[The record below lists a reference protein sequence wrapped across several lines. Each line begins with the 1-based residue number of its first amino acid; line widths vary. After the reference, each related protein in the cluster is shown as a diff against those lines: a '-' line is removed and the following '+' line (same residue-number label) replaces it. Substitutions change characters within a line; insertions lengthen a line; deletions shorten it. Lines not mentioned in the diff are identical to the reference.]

1 MFCTLQFC
9 TLSLYIY
16 ICVYAPDVLI
26 KERRKRTGREMKR
39 KRYEMEKKKTELQTT
54 IEELSLITIT
64 KPVDDTEIT
73 HIPLRPLLSFCNLII
88 QVLDKIGPT
97 MAVLRQ
103 DIDQNIQ
110 RLEKLCETDPCV
122 YSNLVEILKKERN
135 EGTYKMVASCS
146 RALLWLTRT
155 MDFSVG
161 LLRLLSKE
169 MSSKMEELVE
179 ECYIATLKPH
189 HGWIAAAAFKV
200 CLKLVP
206 DNNTFMDAIGAK
218 DQSYETLREDIDTLS
233 SLLTPILKEISILL
247 EQFGLNRLKS
257 M

>member
-1 MFCTLQFC
+1 
-9 TLSLYIY
+9 
-16 ICVYAPDVLI
+16 
-26 KERRKRTGREMKR
+26 MKR
-39 KRYEMEKKKTELQTT
+39 KRYDMEKKKTELQTA
-54 IEELSLITIT
+54 IEELSLIIT
-64 KPVDDTEIT
+64 KPVDNSETT

-103 DIDQNIQ
+103 DIDQNIE
-110 RLEKLCETDPCV
+110 RLEKVCETDPCV

-135 EGTYKMVASCS
+135 EGTYKMVGSCS

-155 MDFSVG
+155 MDFTAG

-179 ECYIATLKPH
+179 ETYLATLKLH
-189 HGWIAAAAFKV
+189 HGWIASAAFKV

-206 DNNTFMDAIGAK
+206 DNETFMDAIGGR
-218 DQSYETLREDIDTLS
+218 DESYETLREDIETLS
-233 SLLTPILKEISILL
+233 SLLTPILKEIFIVL
-247 EQFGLNRLKS
+247 
-257 M
+257 

>member
-1 MFCTLQFC
+1 
-9 TLSLYIY
+9 
-16 ICVYAPDVLI
+16 
-26 KERRKRTGREMKR
+26 
-39 KRYEMEKKKTELQTT
+39 MEKKKTELQAA
-54 IEELSLITIT
+54 IEELSVVIIT
-64 KPVDDTEIT
+64 KPPDNETT
-73 HIPLRPLLSFCNLII
+73 HIPLAPLLSFCNLII

-110 RLEKLCETDPCV
+110 RLEKVCEADPCV

-146 RALLWLTRT
+146 RAILWLTRT
-155 MDFSVG
+155 MDFTAG
-161 LLRLLSKE
+161 LLLLLSNN

-179 ECYIATLKPH
+179 ECYMETLKPH
-189 HGWIAAAAFKV
+189 HGWIASAAFKV

-206 DNNTFMDAIGAK
+206 DNKTFIDAIGAR

-233 SLLTPILKEISILL
+233 SLLTPILKEISIVL
-247 EQFGLNRLKS
+247 EQYGLNRLKS
-257 M
+257 K

>member
-1 MFCTLQFC
+1 
-9 TLSLYIY
+9 
-16 ICVYAPDVLI
+16 
-26 KERRKRTGREMKR
+26 MKR
-39 KRYEMEKKKTELQTT
+39 KRYEMEKKKTELQTA
-54 IEELSLITIT
+54 IEELSLLIIT
-64 KPVDDTEIT
+64 KPVDNTETT

-110 RLEKLCETDPCV
+110 RLEKVCETDPCV

-135 EGTYKMVASCS
+135 EETYKKVASCS

-155 MDFSVG
+155 MDFTAG
-161 LLRLLSKE
+161 LLQLLSKE
-169 MSSKMEELVE
+169 VSSKMEELVE
-179 ECYIATLKPH
+179 ECYLTTLKPH
-189 HGWIAAAAFKV
+189 HGWIASAAFKV

-206 DNNTFMDAIGAK
+206 DNKTFMDAIGGREN
-218 DQSYETLREDIDTLS
+218 SYDTLKEDIDTLS
-233 SLLTPILKEISILL
+233 SLLTPILKEISIVL
-247 EQFGLNRLKS
+247 EQFGLNRFRS

>member
-1 MFCTLQFC
+1 M
-9 TLSLYIY
+9 
-16 ICVYAPDVLI
+16 
-26 KERRKRTGREMKR
+26 
-39 KRYEMEKKKTELQTT
+39 
-54 IEELSLITIT
+54 
-64 KPVDDTEIT
+64 
-73 HIPLRPLLSFCNLII
+73 N
-88 QVLDKIGPT
+88 KIGPT

-103 DIDQNIQ
+103 DIDQNIE
-110 RLEKLCETDPCV
+110 RLEKVCETDPCV

-155 MDFSVG
+155 MDFTAG

-179 ECYIATLKPH
+179 ETYLATLKLH
-189 HGWIAAAAFKV
+189 HGWIASAAFRV

-206 DNNTFMDAIGAK
+206 DNKTFMDAIGGR
-218 DQSYETLREDIDTLS
+218 DESYETLREDIETLS
-233 SLLTPILKEISILL
+233 SLLTPILKEIFIVL
-247 EQFGLNRLKS
+247 EQFGLNRLRS

>member
-1 MFCTLQFC
+1 
-9 TLSLYIY
+9 
-16 ICVYAPDVLI
+16 
-26 KERRKRTGREMKR
+26 MKR
-39 KRYEMEKKKTELQTT
+39 KRYDMEKKKKTELQTA
-54 IEELSLITIT
+54 IEELSLLIIT
-64 KPVDDTEIT
+64 KPVDNIETS
-73 HIPLRPLLSFCNLII
+73 HIPLTPFLSFCNLII

-110 RLEKLCETDPCV
+110 RLEKVCETDPCV

-155 MDFSVG
+155 MDFTAG
-161 LLRLLSKE
+161 LLRRLSKE
-169 MSSKMEELVE
+169 MSSKMEELIE
-179 ECYIATLKPH
+179 ETYLATLKLH
-189 HGWIAAAAFKV
+189 HGWIASAAFKV

-206 DNNTFMDAIGAK
+206 DNKTFMEAIGGR
-218 DQSYETLREDIDTLS
+218 DESYETLREDIATLS
-233 SLLTPILKEISILL
+233 SLLTPILNEIFIVL
-247 EQFGLNRLKS
+247 EQFGLNKLRS

>member
-1 MFCTLQFC
+1 
-9 TLSLYIY
+9 
-16 ICVYAPDVLI
+16 
-26 KERRKRTGREMKR
+26 MKR
-39 KRYEMEKKKTELQTT
+39 KRYDMEKKKTELQTA
-54 IEELSLITIT
+54 IEELSLFIIT
-64 KPVDDTEIT
+64 KPVDNTETT

-103 DIDQNIQ
+103 DIDQNIE
-110 RLEKLCETDPCV
+110 RLEKVCETDPCV

-155 MDFSVG
+155 MDFTAG

-179 ECYIATLKPH
+179 ETYLATLKLH
-189 HGWIAAAAFKV
+189 HGWIASAAFRVYSMITLV

-206 DNNTFMDAIGAK
+206 DNKTFMDAIGGR
-218 DQSYETLREDIDTLS
+218 DESYETLREDIETLS
-233 SLLTPILKEISILL
+233 SLLTPILKEIFIVL
-247 EQFGLNRLKS
+247 EQFGLNRLRS

>member
-1 MFCTLQFC
+1 
-9 TLSLYIY
+9 
-16 ICVYAPDVLI
+16 
-26 KERRKRTGREMKR
+26 MKR
-39 KRYEMEKKKTELQTT
+39 KRYDMEKKKTELQTA
-54 IEELSLITIT
+54 IEELSLLIIT
-64 KPVDDTEIT
+64 KPVHNTETT

-103 DIDQNIQ
+103 DIDQNIR
-110 RLEKLCETDPCV
+110 RLEKVCETDPCV

-146 RALLWLTRT
+146 RALLWLNRT
-155 MDFSVG
+155 MDFTAG

-169 MSSKMEELVE
+169 VSSKMEELIE
-179 ECYIATLKPH
+179 ECYLTTLKPH
-189 HGWIAAAAFKV
+189 HGWIASAAFKV

-206 DNNTFMDAIGAK
+206 DKKTFMEAIGGR
-218 DQSYETLREDIDTLS
+218 DNNYDTLREDIDTLS
-233 SLLTPILKEISILL
+233 SLLTPILEDISIVL
-247 EQFGLNRLKS
+247 EQFGLNRLRS

>member
-1 MFCTLQFC
+1 
-9 TLSLYIY
+9 
-16 ICVYAPDVLI
+16 
-26 KERRKRTGREMKR
+26 MKR
-39 KRYEMEKKKTELQTT
+39 KIYEMEKKKTELQTA
-54 IEELSLITIT
+54 IEELSHVIIT
-64 KPVDDTEIT
+64 KPVDSTETT
-73 HIPLRPLLSFCNLII
+73 HIPLRPLVSFCNLII

-110 RLEKLCETDPCV
+110 RLEKLYETDPCV

-155 MDFSVG
+155 MDFTAG

-179 ECYIATLKPH
+179 ECYMETLKPH
-189 HGWIAAAAFKV
+189 HGWIASAAFKV
-200 CLKLVP
+200 CLRIVP
-206 DNNTFMDAIGAK
+206 DNKTFMDAIGAR
-218 DQSYETLREDIDTLS
+218 DQSYETLREDIDSLS
-233 SLLTPILKEISILL
+233 SLLTPILNEISIVLVITISIDYSYTKAI
-247 EQFGLNRLKS
+247 FTILNF
-257 M
+257 